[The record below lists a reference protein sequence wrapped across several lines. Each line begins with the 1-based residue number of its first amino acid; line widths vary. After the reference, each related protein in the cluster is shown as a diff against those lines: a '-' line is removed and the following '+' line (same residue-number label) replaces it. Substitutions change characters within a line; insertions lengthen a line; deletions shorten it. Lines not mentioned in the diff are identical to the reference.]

1 MINETTIGS
10 KISAIRESK
19 QITQEVLAE
28 RSGLSVEQIKAIE
41 ESNLIGSLYVLLK
54 IARALGVRLGTF
66 LDDSVTEAPTIVRK
80 QEASPTISFSTQQA
94 SNHPHLQ
101 FYSLAEGKP
110 DRHLE
115 PFLIDVLPAEERIL
129 IPSSHE
135 GEEFIYVLSGE
146 IKVRYAQ
153 TTYSLQAGDS
163 IYYDSIVSHL
173 IFSAIG
179 EPAKVLAVVYTP
191 S

>member
-19 QITQEVLAE
+19 QITQEALAE
-28 RSGLSVEQIKAIE
+28 RSGLSLEQIKTIE
-41 ESNLIGSLYVLLK
+41 EANLVGSLFVLLK

-66 LDDSVTEAPTIVRK
+66 LDDNVTDAPTIVRK

-101 FYSLAEGKP
+101 FYSLARGKA

-115 PFLIDVLPAEERIL
+115 PFLIDVLPAEEQTL
-129 IPSSHE
+129 IASSHE
-135 GEEFIYVLSGE
+135 GEEFIYVLSGK
-146 IKVRYAQ
+146 ITVHYAQ
-153 TTYSLQAGDS
+153 ATYFLQTGDS

-173 IFSAIG
+173 VFSSIK
-179 EPAKVLAVVYTP
+179 EPAKVLAVLYTP
-191 S
+191 C